1 MDCNVKRAVMIIE
14 EYIADLTYYN
24 HGQFHKEYFKQY
36 SYSKWAAGEL
46 ITAILDHPDTPP
58 LFTIE
63 DFIHKM
69 NKFSCVYGHEDNMFS
84 VAYDVGYDIYDIF
97 MATL

>member
-1 MDCNVKRAVMIIE
+1 MDSNVKMAVMMIE

-24 HGQFHKEYFKQY
+24 DGPYHKEYFKQW

-46 ITAILDHPDTPP
+46 ITAILDNPDVPP

-63 DFIHKM
+63 DFILKM
-69 NKFSCVYGHEDNMFS
+69 NKYSCVDGRDDNMFS

-97 MATL
+97 LASI